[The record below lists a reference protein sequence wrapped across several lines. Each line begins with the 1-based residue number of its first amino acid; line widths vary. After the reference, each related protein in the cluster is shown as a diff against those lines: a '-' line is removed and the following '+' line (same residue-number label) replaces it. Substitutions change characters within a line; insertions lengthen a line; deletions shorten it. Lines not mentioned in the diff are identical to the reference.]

1 MGPRT
6 HPGEISVELAH
17 TRALVA
23 VGELG
28 SFNKAGERLH
38 LSPPA
43 VFAQI
48 HQLEEELGEKLYERT
63 GRKLTL
69 TPAGRLLIEYC
80 RRMLVLHD
88 EAVGA
93 VRELSGMQRGSLHLG
108 CGPHISVSIVPHL
121 LRKFLSLHPN
131 VEVRLI
137 TGNDASLI
145 EDLHAGKVDLIL
157 MNLPVDDTGLVQD
170 PLWRYEL
177 VFVVH
182 PNDPAAGQGV
192 VTAAELASRRF
203 ILYQRAIVIEA
214 AIREFCV
221 SVGFEPNVIMQ
232 NDQADSIKEL
242 VKLGLGI
249 SLLPLWSVSED
260 ARRGSLTILRL
271 ANRQLFSVTGVLYRK
286 SAHLPTAVRALL
298 GVAQDW
304 KSWLPHAGD
313 VLPIDE
319 PLPSATDLEQIH
331 GAQ

>member
-1 MGPRT
+1 M
-6 HPGEISVELAH
+6 ELSH

-28 SFNKAGERLH
+28 SFNRAGERLH

-48 HQLEEELGEKLYERT
+48 HQLEGEVGEKLYERT

-80 RRMLVLHD
+80 RRLLVLHD

-93 VRELSGMQRGSLHLG
+93 IRELSGIQRGSLHLG

-137 TGNDASLI
+137 TGNDASLF
-145 EDLHAGKVDLIL
+145 DALHGGKVDLIL
-157 MNLPVDDTGLVQD
+157 MNLPVEDTNLEQD

-177 VFVVH
+177 VFVVP
-182 PNDPAAGQGV
+182 PNDPAADRKMIS
-192 VTAAELASRRF
+192 AAELASRRF
-203 ILYQRAIVIEA
+203 ILYQRTVVIET

-260 ARRGSLTILRL
+260 ARRGSLCILRL
-271 ANRQLFSVTGVLYRK
+271 ANRQLFSVTGLLYRK
-286 SAHLPTAVRALL
+286 SAYLPTAVRALL

-304 KSWLPHAGD
+304 KTWLPHAGD
-313 VLPIDE
+313 VFPISD
-319 PLPSATDLEQIH
+319 Q
-331 GAQ
+331 